1 MLFNILLAA
10 VITYGLIC
18 GVVFLMQPRM
28 VYYPQVERALTA
40 TPRAAGLDY
49 EDVKLITDDGV
60 ELHGWWVPV
69 AHARGAMVMFHG
81 NAGNISHRIG
91 YLTMFNRLG
100 YASLIV
106 DYRGYGQSSGHPG
119 EEGTY
124 RDAEAA
130 WQYLTEA
137 RHVKASDVVIVGE
150 SLGGAVAT
158 WLAVKHP
165 PRALVLASTFTS
177 VPNLGATIYWWLPV
191 RLLARI
197 HYDNLERIAQ
207 ISAPVLIA
215 HSPDDDI
222 IPFSHAEALYGAA
235 HEPKQF
241 MKLSGGH
248 NSGLLY
254 GREEWIATVRD
265 FLEKR

>member
-1 MLFNILLAA
+1 MVGA
-10 VITYGLIC
+10 VA
-18 GVVFLMQPRM
+18 R
-28 VYYPQVERALTA
+28 
-40 TPRAAGLDY
+40 
-49 EDVKLITDDGV
+49 
-60 ELHGWWVPV
+60 
-69 AHARGAMVMFHG
+69 ARGAMVMFHG

-106 DYRGYGQSSGHPG
+106 DYRGYGQSSGHPRRG
-119 EEGTY
+119 GHVSRCGGSLAGLNRSASREGKRY
-124 RDAEAA
+124 RDR
-130 WQYLTEA
+130 WRIA
-137 RHVKASDVVIVGE
+137 RRRCRDMACSQ
-150 SLGGAVAT
+150 
-158 WLAVKHP
+158 
-165 PRALVLASTFTS
+165 ASTARTRTRVDLYLGS
-177 VPNLGATIYWWLPV
+177 DLGATIYRWLPV

-241 MKLSGGH
+241 MKLSGGP
-248 NSGLLY
+248 
-254 GREEWIATVRD
+254 
-265 FLEKR
+265 